1 MTEERF
7 SFRWGIS
14 LLDEGDTRIPNFFWV
29 YADLRGKTCRREAE
43 LGYNMQPS
51 EANQPKEV

>member
-1 MTEERF
+1 LSSYE
-7 SFRWGIS
+7 S
-14 LLDEGDTRIPNFFWV
+14 DTSVLWV